1 MATKTPLRL
10 TGCEK
15 GTRETSW
22 RFEFLQGL
30 KPGVVM
36 IGFNGPAKAVP
47 LLQSMSRTISSASEV
62 SITRFSMRF
71 GFGAGF
77 GRPYGTWGFCRR
89 RFPGLRPLRELA
101 LGYFQCSYGRWARR
115 VAAEEQKQILRL
127 TTPKLE
133 NVWGPVRSE

>member
-22 RFEFLQGL
+22 RYDLLHGL
-30 KPGVVM
+30 KPNVAM
-36 IGFNGPAKAVP
+36 IGFIGPAQAVP

-62 SITRFSMRF
+62 SITRFSMRD

-77 GRPYGTWGFCRR
+77 GRPCGTRGFCRR
-89 RFPGLRPLRELA
+89 RFPGGRENKSRSFDSPPPNWKTFGA
-101 LGYFQCSYGRWARR
+101 PFAQDDTGGLGEDRGHDTYFQGWR
-115 VAAEEQKQILRL
+115 VPHL
-127 TTPKLE
+127 
-133 NVWGPVRSE
+133 